1 MSKDQIIRN
10 LRRITNLKSILYCFV
25 FILSLVLILMIIDCY
40 IRKDWDYII
49 FPIIYLVVIFGTIKN
64 IKKIKW

>member
-1 MSKDQIIRN
+1 M
-10 LRRITNLKSILYCFV
+10 NLKRILYSLV

-49 FPIIYLVVIFGTIKN
+49 FPIIYLVIILGSSNN
-64 IKKIKW
+64 IKKIK